1 MAVRNVS
8 SLVGENIKQCY
19 HEAILDE
26 CGRCSFLGKL
36 KLLFGGCVMIFC
48 LLAQICTKVVKP
60 YVTVWLL

>member
-19 HEAILDE
+19 YEAILDE

-48 LLAQICTKVVKP
+48 LLAQICTKVI
-60 YVTVWLL
+60 